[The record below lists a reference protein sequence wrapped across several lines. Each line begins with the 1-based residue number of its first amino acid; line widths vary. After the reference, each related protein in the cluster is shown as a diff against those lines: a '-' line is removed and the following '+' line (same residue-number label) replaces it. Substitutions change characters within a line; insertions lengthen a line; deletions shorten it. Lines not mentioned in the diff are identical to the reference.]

1 MKKENYDI
9 PHKITLYGR
18 KNNTHALA
26 HEKLG
31 VGDTRD
37 IKLKSE
43 LILFKDIHCESYFC
57 CVHSYTCYM
66 RV

>member
-1 MKKENYDI
+1 MTSNISNVAGAGGTEE
-9 PHKITLYGR
+9 
-18 KNNTHALA
+18 NNTHALA